1 MDPHKIPNVSLIFHH
16 SLFHYSIP
24 LFLIPHFL
32 HCLMCISNVMS
43 IIFFLKMM
51 DEWDNEEGVMLT
63 DVRVW
68 VRVQEMSIIL

>member
-1 MDPHKIPNVSLIFHH
+1 
-16 SLFHYSIP
+16 
-24 LFLIPHFL
+24 
-32 HCLMCISNVMS
+32 MS